1 MKKQIKKRLNKAQVF
16 QLRKA
21 EQFSYL
27 ETLAFMIRVVVDR
40 CAYLLNAAEMIE
52 IILRLTNKFH
62 TRLSGNPRKY
72 LRVPKGYIF
81 GKISNEVR
89 T

>member
-1 MKKQIKKRLNKAQVF
+1 MNRQVKKRFIKTQVF

-27 ETLAFMIRVVVDR
+27 ETLAFMIRVVIDR
-40 CAYLLNAAEMIE
+40 CANLLNATEMTE
-52 IILRLTNKFH
+52 IILQLTNKFH

-81 GKISNEVR
+81 GRIRNDF